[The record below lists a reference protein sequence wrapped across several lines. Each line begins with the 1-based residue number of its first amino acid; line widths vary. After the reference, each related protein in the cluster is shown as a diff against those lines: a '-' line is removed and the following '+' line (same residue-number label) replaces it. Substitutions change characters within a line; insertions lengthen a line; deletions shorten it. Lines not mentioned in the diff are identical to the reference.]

1 MQIDIAELVAL
12 SHRPA
17 LGYAKHAPFAAW
29 LMHAWFTLFPIRDW
43 SCYLLAM
50 VYAALGLWI
59 AWRLYERF
67 LDPDKRIVALVC
79 RMLVPYFNFLGLR
92 FDHNAVLGALWAATT
107 LCFIRFCDTREP
119 RSPAPRRRRCSANT
133 GRSICSR
140 GWPWRH

>member
-1 MQIDIAELVAL
+1 LVAL

-59 AWRLYERF
+59 A
-67 LDPDKRIVALVC
+67 
-79 RMLVPYFNFLGLR
+79 
-92 FDHNAVLGALWAATT
+92 
-107 LCFIRFCDTREP
+107 
-119 RSPAPRRRRCSANT
+119 
-133 GRSICSR
+133 
-140 GWPWRH
+140 